1 MCCCS
6 LVNQALAAA
15 IEELVHDYRLLI
27 CQLEQGINT
36 GLSLH
41 QLWFHL
47 QACIPSLRAV
57 LDVDSYSKGSLHS
70 MELLHQLVTTVE
82 SRKATGGATLAILHD
97 SLVHCSGNQRSE
109 KILHYLVEL
118 ASKPFFETLSKW
130 LYRSVGLLMVS
141 LN

>member
-47 QACIPSLRAV
+47 QACFHL
-57 LDVDSYSKGSLHS
+57 KG
-70 MELLHQLVTTVE
+70 Q
-82 SRKATGGATLAILHD
+82 
-97 SLVHCSGNQRSE
+97 
-109 KILHYLVEL
+109 
-118 ASKPFFETLSKW
+118 F
-130 LYRSVGLLMVS
+130 
-141 LN
+141 

>member
-1 MCCCS
+1 MASHYSAVVEWCEVGEVSDIGLVTNTIHRLKLFDICCCS

-47 QACIPSLRAV
+47 QACFHL
-57 LDVDSYSKGSLHS
+57 KG
-70 MELLHQLVTTVE
+70 Q
-82 SRKATGGATLAILHD
+82 
-97 SLVHCSGNQRSE
+97 
-109 KILHYLVEL
+109 
-118 ASKPFFETLSKW
+118 F
-130 LYRSVGLLMVS
+130 
-141 LN
+141 